1 MGKKECMENLIDFLK
16 GNIRN
21 KASLESIINIFEKM
35 CKIPAKEDMILFE
48 TGIFNTSK
56 DEQSFQIS
64 FVRQF
69 SNEDEEFLQVRVD
82 ILYEPDN
89 ENKMFNGAVW
99 DEDLSQNIFDYIR
112 NSKVFTY
119 AKNKEYC
126 KVKIWC
132 DEI

>member
-1 MGKKECMENLIDFLK
+1 MDNLTNFLK
-16 GNIRN
+16 NNIN
-21 KASLESIINIFEKM
+21 QETSLENIVNIFEKM
-35 CKIPAKEDMILFE
+35 CEIPAKEDMILFE
-48 TGIFNTSK
+48 TGTFTTSLNT
-56 DEQSFQIS
+56 QMFQVS

-99 DEDLSQNIFDYIR
+99 AEDLSKNIFDYIR

-132 DEI
+132 DET

>member
-1 MGKKECMENLIDFLK
+1 M
-16 GNIRN
+16 
-21 KASLESIINIFEKM
+21 
-35 CKIPAKEDMILFE
+35 PAKEDMTLFE
-48 TGIFNTSK
+48 TGTFTTSLNT
-56 DEQSFQIS
+56 QMFQVS
-64 FVRQF
+64 LVRQIP
-69 SNEDEEFLQVRVD
+69 NNYEEFYQVRVD

-126 KVKIWC
+126 KVKIWS
-132 DEI
+132 DET

>member
-1 MGKKECMENLIDFLK
+1 MENLIDFLK
-16 GNIRN
+16 VNIRN
-21 KASLESIINIFEKM
+21 KASLENIVNIFEQM
-35 CKIPAKEDMILFE
+35 CEILAKEDMILFE
-48 TGIFNTSK
+48 TGTFTTSLNT
-56 DEQSFQIS
+56 QMFQIS

-69 SNEDEEFLQVRVD
+69 SNEDEEFYQVRVD

-89 ENKMFNGAVW
+89 ENKIFNETVW
-99 DEDLSQNIFDYIR
+99 DEDLTQNIFDYIR

-132 DEI
+132 DET